1 MLATGNNRRSNT
13 KLYCSSEHTL
23 ALPGPVKPRQI
34 EPDFRFYF
42 IMQRPHNETWEAE
55 KGIKKLE
62 NATSVNLNIPIYYS
76 TASKHINLTRLVER
90 SLFLHLS
97 IAVRHSIQNRRRRGY
112 NTGEC
117 RHFDVGQTI
126 HSSRCAKYTRQN
138 LTTKVF

>member
-1 MLATGNNRRSNT
+1 
-13 KLYCSSEHTL
+13 
-23 ALPGPVKPRQI
+23 
-34 EPDFRFYF
+34 
-42 IMQRPHNETWEAE
+42 MQRPHNETWEAE

-126 HSSRCAKYTRQN
+126 HIAVVVPNILARILLPKYS
-138 LTTKVF
+138 KYKKIV

>member
-1 MLATGNNRRSNT
+1 
-13 KLYCSSEHTL
+13 
-23 ALPGPVKPRQI
+23 
-34 EPDFRFYF
+34 
-42 IMQRPHNETWEAE
+42 MQRPHNETWEAE

-126 HSSRCAKYTRQN
+126 HIAVVVPNILARILLPKYSKYKKIVKEKKSGLVVLNSAFPLDQLDT
-138 LTTKVF
+138 V